1 MISPSGS
8 APPSPPRRGRR
19 PFPRAVARHLRAAV
33 VLVAIAV
40 LASGIAYPAVVT
52 VIAQEISPGS
62 ANGSLLIV
70 DGTIV
75 GSSLIAQNI
84 SAPYLFWAR
93 PSLNDYN
100 LTLGYDGAPGPT
112 TAALRALV
120 NETVSYMERYG
131 NHTVNATLPI
141 TLISV
146 SGSGVDP
153 DLVPQAVL
161 VQIPRVS
168 AFASNVTG
176 QDVSIANLTALVN
189 REIVPP
195 ILPGFGVPYVDVLSL
210 DLALLSEYPALLPA
224 LGGP

>member
-1 MISPSGS
+1 MIPGDRAE
-8 APPSPPRRGRR
+8 APRARSRRPSP
-19 PFPRAVARHLRAAV
+19 RAIAGHLRAAV
-33 VLVAIAV
+33 VLVAVSV
-40 LASGIAYPAVVT
+40 LVAGVAYPAVVT
-52 VIAQEISPGS
+52 AIAQEVTPGT
-62 ANGSLLIV
+62 AHGSLLIV

-84 SAPYLFWAR
+84 SAPFLFWAR

-100 LTLGYDGAPGPT
+100 LTLGYDAAPGPT

-120 NETVSYMERYG
+120 NETISYMERYG
-131 NHTVNATLPI
+131 NQTVNATLPLS
-141 TLISV
+141 LISV

-153 DLVPQAVL
+153 DLVPEAAL

-176 QDVSIANLTALVN
+176 QNVSIATLTALVN
-189 REIVPP
+189 REIVAP
-195 ILPGFGVPYVDVLSL
+195 ILDGLGVAYVDVLSL
-210 DLALLSEYPALLPA
+210 DLALLSAYPALLPA